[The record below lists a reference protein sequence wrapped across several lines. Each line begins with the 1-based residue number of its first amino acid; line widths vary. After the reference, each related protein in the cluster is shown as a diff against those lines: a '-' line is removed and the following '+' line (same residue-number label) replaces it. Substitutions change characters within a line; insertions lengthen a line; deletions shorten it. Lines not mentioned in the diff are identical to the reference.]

1 MKLFPN
7 GDLTEVGERG
17 ISLSGGQKQR
27 INVCRAI
34 YCGADVQIFD
44 VSFPHPLS
52 REPLTKDLQDP
63 LSALDAHVGRTVF
76 QQVFMNNPEGR
87 TKILVTHALHF
98 LPQVDYIYTIA
109 DGQVMERGTYAELM
123 ANDGVFSKFLK
134 EFGSKQEEEEEIE
147 DVDEATAEGE
157 GANGGKSKKGSG
169 AVTALKEQY
178 EKGKTIMQDEER
190 SVGAVTWRV
199 YKTYLTAGN
208 GIVLGP
214 LLILSL
220 LLVQGAQVMS
230 SYWLVFWQE
239 QQFHQPSGF
248 YVCDVSCFL
257 VVAYPDTFL
266 DGHLRRP
273 GSLFNHHVLYIW
285 NGHWSP
291 HVLRIKIPAP
301 HRD

>member
-44 VSFPHPLS
+44 VSVPLRSVFS
-52 REPLTKDLQDP
+52 RRLTDILQDP

-76 QQVFMNNPEGR
+76 QQVFMNNSEGR

-109 DGQVMERGTYAELM
+109 DGQIMERGTYAELM
-123 ANDGVFSKFLK
+123 ENDGVFSKFVK
-134 EFGSKQEEEEEIE
+134 EFGSKQEEEEKTDEIADGIE
-147 DVDEATAEGE
+147 EEKEGKGE
-157 GANGGKSKKGSG
+157 KSPN
-169 AVTALKEQY
+169 AVAALREEF

-190 SVGAVTWRV
+190 NVGAVTWKV
-199 YKTYLTAGN
+199 YKTYLAAGN
-208 GIVLGP
+208 GYIMVP
-214 LLILSL
+214 ILLLSL
-220 LLVQGAQVMS
+220 LLVQGSQVIS

-239 QQFHQPSGF
+239 QQFHKPAGF
-248 YVCDVSCFL
+248 YVRD
-257 VVAYPDTFL
+257 A
-266 DGHLRRP
+266 
-273 GSLFNHHVLYIW
+273 SLLFQ
-285 NGHWSP
+285 
-291 HVLRIKIPAP
+291 
-301 HRD
+301 